1 MRVVFALEKTGL
13 CLQGHFPIMR
23 YVPNKSGILAMLSL
37 RLKVRTLYVF
47 QLPILYSM
55 YLFVEIFEFDTNFPT
70 SLCRKVFLYV
80 SGFLQ
85 LN

>member
-47 QLPILYSM
+47 QLFFILCTC
-55 YLFVEIFEFDTNFPT
+55 L
-70 SLCRKVFLYV
+70 
-80 SGFLQ
+80 
-85 LN
+85 